1 MPLKIA
7 KIAVCLSCCLLF
19 ALMACTGNDDREAGG
34 GVIDETFATVLTG
47 DVVDKAGNPVPG
59 CSLTVRDLLRPVAG
73 SALAK
78 TMVEQSD
85 SILTLFSDAQGRF
98 EIRGLQPSQYS
109 VEARFGTAFGS
120 IEKVELKEFDSLDVK
135 VELDTLVVLTIWVD
149 STLGATRAY
158 IVELDRFVD
167 VSGKTSVAI
176 VGIPGGSYTIRIL
189 KDSQYIETVPV
200 ITQTV
205 IQGEG
210 LSSSQSSSS
219 SWILPSSSSGFISS
233 SSVTMPTSSSSQM
246 LSGQVVVACPDGA
259 SPLWTCIQDDRD
271 GEIYGTIQVGTQY
284 WFAQGIRHGEMLK
297 PLYTDVT
304 DLSNHRAPSDSTIT
318 EKYCYFNDTANCRIY
333 GGLYRYSEAFGLP
346 LICDDDPEG
355 NDECTPI
362 RDANGHSQGIC
373 PDGWHIPTLEEWN
386 ALATTLASRFS
397 LPAPQ
402 TSFQAGLGGILN
414 GFYAP
419 DTGSWNQYY
428 QKDPVGFAAL
438 PTGYH
443 HGYYDDKRHFEG
455 MGTSLYYIL
464 DASNGDSTFFTPM
477 FSRDAVYVISS
488 MSKRLSHSLRCV
500 SDRSS

>member
-47 DVVDKAGNPVPG
+47 NVVDKVGNPVPG
-59 CSLTVRDLLRPVAG
+59 CSLTVRDLQRPIAG

-78 TMVEQSD
+78 IMVEQSD

-120 IEKVELKEFDSLDVK
+120 IEKVELKEFDSLDVE

-149 STLGATRAY
+149 TALGATRAY

-176 VGIPGGSYTIRIL
+176 VGVPGGSYTIRIL
-189 KDSQYIETVPV
+189 KDTQYIETTPV
-200 ITQTV
+200 TTQTAIPNGSV
-205 IQGEG
+205 S
-210 LSSSQSSSS
+210 SSSQSLSSS
-219 SWILPSSSSGFISS
+219 SSEMESS
-233 SSVTMPTSSSSQM
+233 SSVTIPPSSSSIK
-246 LSGQVVVACPDGA
+246 LSGQSVVNCPDGA

-271 GEIYGTIQVGTQY
+271 GEIYGTIQVGTQH

-304 DLSNHRAPSDSTIT
+304 NLSNHRAPSDSTIT

-346 LICDDDPEG
+346 IACDDNPEG
-355 NDECTPI
+355 SAGCIPS
-362 RDANGHSQGIC
+362 RDAEGRSQGIC
-373 PDGWHIPTLEEWN
+373 PAGWHIPTLIEWN
-386 ALATTLASRFS
+386 MLATTLATRFS

-419 DTGSWNQYY
+419 DTGSWNTYY
-428 QKDPVGFAAL
+428 QKDPVGFNAL

-443 HGYYDDKRHFEG
+443 HGYYDDKRHFEY

-500 SDRSS
+500 SDSSS